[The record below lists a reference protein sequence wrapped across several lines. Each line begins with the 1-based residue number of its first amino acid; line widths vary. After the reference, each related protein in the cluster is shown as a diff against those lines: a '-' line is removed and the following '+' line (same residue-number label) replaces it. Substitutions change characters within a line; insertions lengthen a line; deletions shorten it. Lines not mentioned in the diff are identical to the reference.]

1 MIRFEDLVEKVRAT
15 NPEADIELLRRAY
28 VFSAFEHKGQVR
40 HSGEPY
46 LVHPLEVAD
55 LLADMKLDVVAIAA
69 GLLHDIVEDTQTPIE
84 RIQELFGPD
93 VAHVVE
99 GVTKLGSIQ
108 FSSSEE
114 RQAENF
120 RKMLLAMVDDIRVIL
135 VKLADRLH
143 NMRTLHHLPEER
155 RLKIAQ
161 ETRDIYGP
169 IANRLGMSKIKNE
182 LEELAFKHLEP
193 RPFEAL
199 RARVES
205 RRKTNEGMIEDL
217 KKNVSAKLAEAQV
230 PVIAIDGR
238 IKRLF
243 SIHQKLKRQKI
254 DLDQVYDLV
263 ALRIVTQSVRDCYAA
278 LGIIHQTWSPVPG
291 RIKDFI
297 AMPRPNGYQSLHTS
311 VVSER
316 GFPFEVQIRTAEM
329 HKIAEEGIAAHW
341 KYKEGRVGADR
352 DEQHFLWLRQLLE
365 WQQEVRDPQEF
376 LQNLKIELY
385 AEEVYIFTP
394 KGEVKALP
402 RDATP
407 IDFAYSIH
415 TDVGHQ
421 CVGARVNGK
430 MVPLRTR
437 LRNGDIVEIITTPGH
452 KPSRDWL
459 NIAGTSRARS
469 KIKHFIHAEEKV
481 KSIELGRKL
490 FEKDARRFGLNMKTL
505 AENDAFGRAAA
516 EFGMSKPDEL
526 FAAIGYGKL
535 SAKAL
540 LAKLAPQEELK
551 ETPESGIASVVRRVL
566 GTGDEKIKVRGFDD
580 LMVFRARCCNP
591 IRGRRSSDTSRAG
604 RACRCTPRVLE
615 RDEPPLRSRAPH
627 RRRMGQGNRR
637 GALHRQAEHS
647 GRRSQGD
654 PGRCQLEDR
663 RHQHEYPQRRSDG
676 RLADGPHRHDR
687 RNQRREAPAEGD
699 QVAQERRRR
708 GGCGA
713 GGEIGPGSG
722 SRLLA
727 LVKHAAQ
734 IDGCAFPKPRA
745 IAKSRSYS
753 EAIRSISIRASF
765 GRRAAWIVARAG
777 AGERK

>member
-1 MIRFEDLVEKVRAT
+1 MIRFEDLVEKVRAS
-15 NPEADIELLRRAY
+15 NPDADTELLRRAY

-55 LLADMKLDVVAIAA
+55 QLADMRLDVVAIAA
-69 GLLHDIVEDTQTPIE
+69 GLLHDIVEDTQTTIE
-84 RIQELFGPD
+84 RIRELFGPD

-99 GVTKLGSIQ
+99 GVTKLGAIP

-155 RLKIAQ
+155 RIAIAQ
-161 ETRDIYGP
+161 ETRDIYAP

-182 LEELAFKHLEP
+182 LEELAFKYLEP
-193 RPFEAL
+193 HAYESLRSHVEARR
-199 RARVES
+199 RAA
-205 RRKTNEGMIEDL
+205 EGMIEEL
-217 KKNVSAKLAEAQV
+217 KKNISAKLTEAQV
-230 PVIAIDGR
+230 PVIHIDGR

-263 ALRIVTQSVRDCYAA
+263 ALRIVTESIKDCYAA

-316 GFPFEVQIRTAEM
+316 GYPFEVQIRTAEQ
-329 HKIAEEGIAAHW
+329 HRIAEEGIAAHW
-341 KYKEGRVGADR
+341 KYKEGRLGADR

-385 AEEVYIFTP
+385 PEEVYIFTP

-402 RDATP
+402 RGATP
-407 IDFAYSIH
+407 VDFAYSIH

-421 CVGARVNGK
+421 CVGARVNSK

-437 LRNGDIVEIITTPGH
+437 LRNGDIVEAITAPGH

-459 NIAGTSRARS
+459 NFVVTSRARN
-469 KIKHFIHAEEKV
+469 KIRHFIQSEEKV
-481 KSIELGRKL
+481 RSTELGRKL
-490 FEKDARRFGLNMKTL
+490 FEKEARRFGLNMKSL
-505 AENDAFGRAAA
+505 MESESFAKVVGEY
-516 EFGMSKPDEL
+516 GMQKPDEL
-526 FAAIGYGKL
+526 FAAVGYGKL
-535 SAKAL
+535 PVKTL
-540 LAKLAPQEELK
+540 LGRLVPQEQLK
-551 ETPESGIASVVRRVL
+551 EAPPETGIASVVRRVL
-566 GTGDEKIKVRGFDD
+566 GTGEEKIKVRGVDD

-591 IRGRRSSDTSRAG
+591 IRGEPIVGYITRGKGVSVHSAACTNVVNLLYDPERRIDVEWDKGAD
-604 RACRCTPRVLE
+604 A
-615 RDEPPLRSRAPH
+615 APYVV
-627 RRRMGQGNRR
+627 RLSIQV
-637 GALHRQAEHS
+637 
-647 GRRSQGD
+647 
-654 PGRCQLEDR
+654 EDR
-663 RHQHEYPQRRSDG
+663 KG
-676 RLADGPHRHDR
+676 ILADVSSKIAGI
-687 RNQRREAPAEGD
+687 NTNIQKVEARTSD
-699 QVAQERRRR
+699 QMGRIDMTV
-708 GGCGA
+708 
-713 GGEIGPGSG
+713 EISD
-722 SRLLA
+722 
-727 LVKHAAQ
+727 VKHLQ
-734 IDGCAFPKPRA
+734 KVIKSLRGVEGVIDV
-745 IAKSRSYS
+745 
-753 EAIRSISIRASF
+753 ERAS
-765 GRRAAWIVARAG
+765 R
-777 AGERK
+777 

>member
-1 MIRFEDLVEKVRAT
+1 MLRFEDLVEKVRTT
-15 NPEADIELLRRAY
+15 NPDADIELLRRAY

-55 LLADMKLDVVAIAA
+55 QLAEMKLDVVAIAA

-84 RIQELFGPD
+84 RITELFGPD

-99 GVTKLGSIQ
+99 GVTKLGAIS

-155 RLKIAQ
+155 RIKIAQ
-161 ETRDIYGP
+161 ETRDIYAP
-169 IANRLGMSKIKNE
+169 IANRLGMSKVKNE
-182 LEELAFKHLEP
+182 LEELAFKYLEP
-193 RPFEAL
+193 KAYEAL
-199 RARVES
+199 RALVES
-205 RRKTNEGMIEDL
+205 RRRATEGMIEEL
-217 KKNVSAKLAEAQV
+217 KNNISAKLAEAQI
-230 PVIAIDGR
+230 PVIEIDGR

-254 DLDQVYDLV
+254 DLDQVYDMV
-263 ALRIVTQSVRDCYAA
+263 ALRIVTDSIRDCYAA

-311 VVSER
+311 VVSDR
-316 GFPFEVQIRTAEM
+316 GLPFEVQIRTAEM
-329 HKIAEEGIAAHW
+329 HRTAEEGIAAHW
-341 KYKEGRVGADR
+341 KYKEGRVGPGR
-352 DEQHFLWLRQLLE
+352 DEQYFIWLRQLLE

-385 AEEVYIFTP
+385 PEEVYIFTP

-407 IDFAYSIH
+407 VDFAYAIH

-437 LRNGDIVEIITTPGH
+437 LRNGDIVEIVTTPGH

-459 NIAGTSRARS
+459 NFVTTSRARN
-469 KIKHFIHAEEKV
+469 KIKHYIHNEEKLRSV
-481 KSIELGRKL
+481 ELGRKL
-490 FEKDARRFGLNMKTL
+490 FDKEARRFGLNVKSLM
-505 AENDAFGRAAA
+505 EGDAFAKLATEYGKA
-516 EFGMSKPDEL
+516 DEL
-526 FAAIGYGKL
+526 FAALGYGKVP
-535 SAKAL
+535 AKTVL
-540 LAKLAPQEELK
+540 TRLVPQEQLK
-551 ETPESGIASVVRRVL
+551 EAPETTGIASVVRRVL
-566 GTGDEKIKVRGFDD
+566 GTGEAKIKVRGLDD

-591 IRGRRSSDTSRAG
+591 IRGEKIVGYITRGKGVSVHAASCPNVVNLLYDPERRIDVEWDKGTDPAPYTVRLSIQVEDRKGMLAAVSSKIAG
-604 RACRCTPRVLE
+604 INTNIRNVEATTNESTMGRIDMTVEINDLKHLQKVIKS
-615 RDEPPLRSRAPH
+615 LRSV
-627 RRRMGQGNRR
+627 
-637 GALHRQAEHS
+637 
-647 GRRSQGD
+647 
-654 PGRCQLEDR
+654 
-663 RHQHEYPQRRSDG
+663 DG
-676 RLADGPHRHDR
+676 VVDV
-687 RNQRREAPAEGD
+687 E
-699 QVAQERRRR
+699 
-708 GGCGA
+708 
-713 GGEIGPGSG
+713 
-722 SRLLA
+722 
-727 LVKHAAQ
+727 
-734 IDGCAFPKPRA
+734 
-745 IAKSRSYS
+745 
-753 EAIRSISIRASF
+753 RAS
-765 GRRAAWIVARAG
+765 R
-777 AGERK
+777 